1 MSLFGNLISATI
13 KTALTPVAL
22 IADVVHVISGKEA
35 TSTIDMVASAIED
48 VKDGVD
54 QGIEGDIL

>member
-1 MSLFGNLISATI
+1 MSLFNNLISATI

-22 IADVVHVISGKEA
+22 IADVVHVINGEEP
-35 TSTIDMVASAIED
+35 TSTINMVVSATED
-48 VKDGVD
+48 VKDGIS